1 MSRLLLPYPRIYLR
15 LFKAFAIC
23 LAITSLLLFF
33 PSLVYLFKLY
43 LCITSFICMAVGR
56 TDLYSFRTSLLI
68 SLNLLIFIS
77 FSMYLR
83 YLVICAC
90 HHTLITPEF
99 SEFWMTHGTGWKPT
113 MSCSLKHLT
122 YPSGRVSSKE
132 LSLFFI

>member
-33 PSLVYLFKLY
+33 PSFVYLFRPY
-43 LCITSFICMAVGR
+43 FHTTSFICIAVGR
-56 TDLYSFRTSLLI
+56 TDLYSFRTNFLI

-83 YLVICAC
+83 YLVICAFQ
-90 HHTLITPEF
+90 HTFVIPPCREL
-99 SEFWMTHGTGWKPT
+99 WVTHRTRWEPT
-113 MSCSLKHLT
+113 MSS
-122 YPSGRVSSKE
+122 SSKD
-132 LSLFFI
+132 ST